1 MSTINVQAQWMR
13 RALELALRGQGRVEP
28 NPMVGCVIVSGEP
41 EAPRL
46 LGEGWHEKFGE
57 DHAER
62 RALAEATRQGNAHKL
77 RGATAYVT
85 LEPCCHHGKTP
96 PCTTALIEAGIG
108 HVVVAQLDPFPQ
120 VSGRGVDLLRS
131 SGITVTVGVEEEP
144 AHRLNAPYLKRLHH
158 QRPWVIAKWAMS
170 LDGKIATSS
179 GDSQWI
185 SSPDSRTQVQH
196 LRSRVDAIMVGS
208 RTAVTDNPL
217 LTARTDTPPLRTA
230 LRVVVDSQLRLP
242 LDSRLVSTASH
253 TPLLIACGP
262 HAPQHKIEQCRQLGC
277 QVIVFTDADRQQ
289 RLDKLLT
296 SLAHKHAVT
305 NLLVEGGGELLG
317 SLFDSQQLD
326 QCEVYV
332 APKLIGGQAAPGPLG
347 GLGLERLSQGPHAYD
362 CQTEPIGDDV
372 HISLRLDWNR

>member
-1 MSTINVQAQWMR
+1 MSNFVPDIKWMR

-28 NPMVGCVIVSGEP
+28 NPLVGCVIVSGEP
-41 EAPRL
+41 DASNL
-46 LGEGWHEKFGE
+46 LGEGWHQKFGE
-57 DHAER
+57 AHAER
-62 RALAEATRQGNAHKL
+62 QALADATRQGHADKL

-108 HVVVAQLDPFPQ
+108 HVVAAQLDPYPQ
-120 VSGRGVDLLRS
+120 VSGRGVDVLRS
-131 SGITVTVGVEEEP
+131 AGIAVT
-144 AHRLNAPYLKRLHH
+144 AHRVNAPYLKRLHR

-185 SSPDSRTQVQH
+185 SSPASRAQVQH
-196 LRSRVDAIMVGS
+196 LRSRVDAILVGS
-208 RTAVTDNPL
+208 RTALTDNPL

-242 LDSRLVSTASH
+242 LDSRLVATASH

-277 QVIVFTDADRQQ
+277 LVTVFTDADRQQ
-289 RLDKLLT
+289 RLDKLLE
-296 SLAHKHAVT
+296 SLACEHSVT

-317 SLFDSQQLD
+317 SLFDGQHLD
-326 QCEVYV
+326 QCEVYI

-347 GLGLERLSQGPHAYD
+347 GLGLERLSQGPQAYD
-362 CQTEPIGDDV
+362 CQTESIGDDV